1 MKKLSALLLFT
12 LYACQGSPAFAGT
25 ITTEGVLVGLTLPL
39 LAICL
44 TVFLAWLE
52 NKLFFNEQKG
62 TKLMPIK
69 KGSGQKVISSNIKEI
84 MDSYKQK
91 GTIGTSKPANKK
103 KALKQAIAISESSA
117 RKSAGKKKP
126 KKK

>member
-12 LYACQGSPAFAGT
+12 LYACQGSPAFANNYYCPTCTFQYGIIIVCLFPLFLFAIYNLT
-25 ITTEGVLVGLTLPL
+25 KGL
-39 LAICL
+39 
-44 TVFLAWLE
+44 
-52 NKLFFNEQKG
+52 
-62 TKLMPIK
+62 KLMPIR

-117 RKSAGKKKP
+117 RKSTGKKKS